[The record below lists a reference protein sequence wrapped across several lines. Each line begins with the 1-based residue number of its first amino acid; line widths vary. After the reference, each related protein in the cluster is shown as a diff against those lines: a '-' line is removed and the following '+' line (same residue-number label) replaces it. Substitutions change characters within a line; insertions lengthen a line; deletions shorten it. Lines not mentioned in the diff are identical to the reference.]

1 MAEAADSATPGGQ
14 VVTRET
20 LPDLSL
26 TAGKH
31 CKGQERIRVNSLKEL
46 KTVFAESA
54 GG

>member
-1 MAEAADSATPGGQ
+1 MAEEADSAIPGEQ
-14 VVTRET
+14 VVTRGT

-31 CKGQERIRVNSLKEL
+31 CKGQERIRVNSLKEW
-46 KTVFAESA
+46 KIVFAESA